1 VADSGAPVREAD
13 GFRDLRER
21 NPRSRIPFC
30 AGQIVERLEAEVPS
44 GADVTLEL
52 PVSIYGGG

>member
-1 VADSGAPVREAD
+1 MWSERPGREAD

-30 AGQIVERLEAEVPS
+30 A
-44 GADVTLEL
+44 DD
-52 PVSIYGGG
+52 